1 MTDLLNE
8 LEYISLEDARDTSS
22 ILALVIDDDILTEYI
37 TSSQWIIDNY
47 IGFYKTKFDIDQ
59 TFLFP
64 TADSDW
70 LEEAIP
76 VDIKLATIQISEYLY
91 TKGTE
96 TVSSLE
102 WKDIKSESNQSRSIS
117 YSDKK
122 QKYSS
127 LIETIQIPLKTL
139 NILNKYKG
147 IFIWQVI

>member
-64 TADSDW
+64 TADSD
-70 LEEAIP
+70 
-76 VDIKLATIQISEYLY
+76 
-91 TKGTE
+91 
-96 TVSSLE
+96 
-102 WKDIKSESNQSRSIS
+102 
-117 YSDKK
+117 
-122 QKYSS
+122 
-127 LIETIQIPLKTL
+127 
-139 NILNKYKG
+139 
-147 IFIWQVI
+147 